1 LELEAAEMKP
11 ISICRTLRRVGRDL
25 AAAMAVALMTATA
38 RAVESAPERDQSLL
52 VVGYGVAGVFNAQ
65 KASGALFEWRSP
77 ELWRSLRGWAALNV
91 ATQGAYFAGVGLYYG
106 VPLGRR
112 WEVGVSSGPGYFRPD
127 RRLNLGDSVEF
138 RSHVECDYRL
148 RSGQRIG
155 LRFGHVSNG
164 GLGRVN
170 PGSEFV
176 QLVWQVPLDRV
187 KAALRRLR
195 FQQSSG
201 LSGGL
206 P

>member
-1 LELEAAEMKP
+1 MKP
-11 ISICRTLRRVGRDL
+11 NIINRFIRRGGLNLGLALGMALAAGICRASETP
-25 AAAMAVALMTATA
+25 
-38 RAVESAPERDQSLL
+38 PERDQSML

-77 ELWRSLRGWAALNV
+77 ELWRSLRGWASLNI
-91 ATQGAYFAGVGLYYG
+91 ATQSAYFAGVGLYYG

-112 WEVGVSSGPGYFRPD
+112 WEIGISSGPGYFRPD
-127 RRLNLGDSVEF
+127 RRLRLGDHVEF

-148 RSGQRIG
+148 LSGQRIG

-187 KAALRRLR
+187 TAVFR
-195 FQQSSG
+195 
-201 LSGGL
+201 
-206 P
+206 